1 MYARVTSA
9 QIDPKNIEKFTKIY
23 TESVVPSAKKQK
35 GFVGISLMFN
45 PDTGDGL
52 SIGYWESEED
62 AIATEKSLFYQ
73 EQVAKFIPFYVKHP
87 IRDGYEV
94 LVQEKK

>member
-9 QIDPKNIEKFTKIY
+9 QIDPKNIEEFAKIY
-23 TESVVPSAKKQK
+23 RESVVPAAKKQK
-35 GFVGISLMFN
+35 GFKGISLLFD
-45 PDTGDGL
+45 PKTGEGL
-52 SIGYWESEED
+52 SISYWKSEED
-62 AIATEKSLFYQ
+62 CIATEKNLFYQ

-94 LVQEKK
+94 MIQEK

>member
-9 QIDPKNIEKFTKIY
+9 QIDPNNIEKFKKIFE
-23 TESVVPSAKKQK
+23 ESVVPSAKKQK
-35 GFVGISLMFN
+35 GFHAISLMIN
-45 PDTGDGL
+45 PETGDGL
-52 SIGYWESEED
+52 SIGYWDSEED

-94 LVQEKK
+94 LVQEK